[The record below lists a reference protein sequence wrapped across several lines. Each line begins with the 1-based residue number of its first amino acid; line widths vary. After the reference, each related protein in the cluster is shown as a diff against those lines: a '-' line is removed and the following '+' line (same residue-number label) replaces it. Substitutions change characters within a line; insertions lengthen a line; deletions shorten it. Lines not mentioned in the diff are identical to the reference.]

1 MGTVST
7 ARTARR
13 LAGEHPAWL
22 LLRSTDA
29 AAAVALLGRH
39 LARGTRHLSEAD
51 LVARLED
58 EIAELRRQGFD
69 LAPSARSQVAEWLRD
84 GILVRRPCVTPDG
97 PHAPGQ
103 PEQIEQ
109 IEQIELSDGGLAAV
123 AFVARLARPH
133 PVATPARLAI
143 VLGALRDLADDAEPD
158 PETRLAAL
166 RARRARLDAEID
178 AVRHGTVTPLAPGDA
193 AERAREILALA
204 ADVPAD
210 LLRVRA
216 DLTSADAG
224 LRRELTASGPTR
236 DAFVDDVFRGV
247 DHLGDTPAGRG
258 LTAFGDLLDDGEH
271 DAVAHVTRL
280 LQAPGATAELTSG
293 EVAALRRLVA
303 DLRAAT
309 DEATGTMTAL
319 RRALQRAA
327 RSGDLPL
334 ERALAGLLR
343 EAEAAALELADDV
356 PPHTPTSLVLKLPAV
371 APVSPSGVVP
381 HDPADDRPAPL
392 VRPRP
397 AAPAGS
403 GAPVD
408 LAALRALARAAEI
421 DDDELR
427 GYVNDVVA
435 RRGAATIGEVLRVH
449 PATQGLASIIGL
461 LALAERHARRTGEAE
476 DVAWPGPDGTFR
488 HARLPRHRFEEPVP

>member
-13 LAGEHPAWL
+13 LAGEHPAWI
-22 LLRSTDA
+22 LLRSQDA
-29 AAAVALLGRH
+29 AASVALLGRH
-39 LARGTRHLSEAD
+39 LARGTRRLPEAE

-69 LAPSARSQVAEWLRD
+69 ISPSARSQVAEWLRD
-84 GILVRRPCVTPDG
+84 GILVRRPGVTADG
-97 PHAPGQ
+97 LPG
-103 PEQIEQ
+103 PEQL
-109 IEQIELSDGGLAAV
+109 ELSDGGLAAV
-123 AFVARLARPH
+123 QFVANLARPH
-133 PVATPARLAI
+133 PVATPARLGL
-143 VLGALRDLADDAEPD
+143 VLDALRDLADAAEPD

-166 RARRARLDAEID
+166 RARRERLDAEID
-178 AVRHGTVTPLAPGDA
+178 AVRHGTVTPLAPAEA

-216 DLTSADAG
+216 ELTTADAD
-224 LRRELTASGPTR
+224 LRRELTGSGPTR

-247 DHLGDTPAGRG
+247 DHLAETPAGRG
-258 LTAFGDLLDDGEH
+258 LTAFADRLDDGEH

-280 LQAPGATAELTSG
+280 LQAPAAATGLTSA
-293 EVAALRRLVA
+293 EVAALRRLVP

-309 DEATGTMTAL
+309 DEATGTLAAL

-334 ERALAGLLR
+334 EQALSGLLR
-343 EAEAAALELADDV
+343 EAEATALELADDV
-356 PPHTPTSLVLKLPAV
+356 PPHTPTGLVLKLPAV
-371 APVSPSGVVP
+371 APVSPAGVVP

-397 AAPAGS
+397 ASDAAP
-403 GAPVD
+403 PD

-427 GYVNDVVA
+427 RSVNDVVA
-435 RRGAATIGEVLRVH
+435 RRGSATIGEVLRAH
-449 PATQGLASIIGL
+449 PATQGLASIVGL
-461 LALAERHARRTGEAE
+461 LALADRHARRTGEAE